1 MAGAIAD
8 RGRVEV
14 RDDRGKPLVE
24 GVQFSA
30 FEIGE
35 REDPVSHE
43 KRIFARGEF
52 ARADQSTENKRM
64 YGRELLEREVGR
76 LQEAVSDRRLF
87 GELDHPSD
95 GKLSLQRAS
104 HIVTELKLTEDGRVL
119 GEMEIMDTQQGLNL
133 QAILAKRGKVGVSTR
148 GFGSVTQNA
157 DGVQV
162 VQDDYNL
169 VTFDIVANPAD
180 AHAYPKFFGE
190 SKEGGLMDT
199 KTMLEQLKKEHPEV
213 VAALRAEM
221 VKENGDVPHV
231 EPHDDEETKKK
242 KEAEVA
248 ASVAKA
254 VESLRAESYDQALAE
269 LRTDPRTAG
278 AAATLSK
285 VAALVA
291 PLVLPEDAQR
301 VVEAKEKEVVEL
313 RTRLVTVEQQVVEER
328 KQRTEAEGLAKRFG
342 YRMYLDQAL
351 STEVAED
358 ATLIRKLLGPV
369 DQFQNKEEL
378 DTKLSGVRESIK
390 EARDARKRQEEE
402 RTALVTRYEAKLD
415 DVRRELNTIKQERD
429 ESLKVAKG
437 FGMKAL
443 VEQVAANHPQ
453 GPRLRQ
459 LFEDGRIRS
468 QDELVTIARE
478 LKDGTSE
485 EFSRVGDRIRANLG
499 RGIEHLDEGSGPRGG
514 RDGGAGGRGGEQLFG
529 QSMDT
534 LRALSGVG
542 GDENGKR

>member
-104 HIVTELKLTEDGRVL
+104 HIVTELKLTDDGRVL

-221 VKENGDVPHV
+221 RENGEEPHV

-301 VVEAKEKEVVEL
+301 VVEAKEKEVIDL
-313 RTRLVTVEQQVVEER
+313 RTKLITVEQQVVEER

-390 EARDARKRQEEE
+390 EARESRKRQEVE
-402 RTALVTRYEAKLD
+402 RTALVTKYEAKLE
-415 DVRRELNTIKQERD
+415 DVRRELDTIKQERD

-459 LFEDGRIRS
+459 LFEDGRIHS
-468 QDELVTIARE
+468 QDELVTLARE

-485 EFSRVGDRIRANLG
+485 EFSRLGDRIRANLG
-499 RGIEHLDEGSGPRGG
+499 RGIEHLDESASPRGG
-514 RDGGAGGRGGEQLFG
+514 RDGGAGRGGDLFG

-534 LRALSGVG
+534 LRTLSGVG
-542 GDENGKR
+542 GDGNGKR